1 MFSSSQTCKTAIGSS
16 VLDSSGRKALKTL
29 HKCQWYKIFRSGAG
43 VQVGSPYHWIP
54 SLSWFSD
61 PIEGTVTAL
70 WQNRA
75 MAEKWKIWLETYMRF
90 NSKISLAA
98 VLGNEINHFTIGLTF
113 WMNGS
118 TTPIGGGVCRGLAAR
133 ISPSPNPFW
142 WVSKAWA
149 HPGTLYLNPL
159 L

>member
-1 MFSSSQTCKTAIGSS
+1 MDLTYIDPQAKIPIYFQVIKAIINQCSEVNGLTVMFSSSQTRKTAIGSS

-70 WQNRA
+70 
-75 MAEKWKIWLETYMRF
+75 
-90 NSKISLAA
+90 
-98 VLGNEINHFTIGLTF
+98 
-113 WMNGS
+113 
-118 TTPIGGGVCRGLAAR
+118 
-133 ISPSPNPFW
+133 
-142 WVSKAWA
+142 
-149 HPGTLYLNPL
+149 
-159 L
+159 